1 MRKLI
6 YQGFILTNSE
16 GHTDS
21 WKLTIKDQHRIGSL
35 FELRRLVAYYLELGV
50 LPETRVSLQDV
61 KQVQN
66 MMPKNTVIAKKR

>member
-6 YQGFILTNSE
+6 YQGFIFTYSE

-35 FELRRLVAYYLELGV
+35 FELRRLVAYYLELGI
-50 LPETRVSLQDV
+50 LPATR
-61 KQVQN
+61 
-66 MMPKNTVIAKKR
+66 